1 MRLIYIF
8 TATVFKTGVAQM
20 KENYGADT
28 VDERQS
34 QFIVRFIDGA
44 LLSER
49 VVRLPNGYP
58 TTEREKKIYE
68 ENQQKKEDELR
79 KLLHVSTI
87 LSQYYRR
94 LY

>member
-1 MRLIYIF
+1 
-8 TATVFKTGVAQM
+8 M
-20 KENYGADT
+20 KETYGAET
-28 VDERQS
+28 VDDRQS
-34 QFIVRFIDGA
+34 QFIVRFIEGA

-79 KLLHVSTI
+79 KLLQVH
-87 LSQYYRR
+87 
-94 LY
+94 